1 MAITV
6 RPSCGSL
13 LLDAAS
19 GGKDHKR
26 LGFASL
32 QQDYL
37 GLSMLQA
44 VDKEVL
50 DQVNAWLSDGA
61 ACWLATVVQTWG
73 SSPRPVGSLLTCNE
87 HGVVVGS
94 LSGGCVEDDLLEKLT
109 AGELANEGPEFF
121 QYGITAEE
129 TEKLGLP
136 CGGHL
141 YIVVEPIKPTSE
153 NLQHFQELSE
163 ALAERRCTKRIVD
176 LAAGHMSFVAPSPP
190 APLHWDPDRQRLEH
204 TYGPAHQLF
213 IIGSGMVS
221 AYLAQMAL
229 SLDYEITVCDPRQ
242 DLLEQFAV
250 DGVRKIADMPDDA
263 VRAHANDPATAIV
276 ALTHDPRIDDMG
288 LMEALSSDAFYI
300 GAMGSSRTSAARRE
314 RLLDLDVSAGDLA
327 RLHAPI
333 GLPIGSKTPP
343 EIAIA
348 ILAEITAVRKSKTAP
363 AVEHLA
369 ALA

>member
-1 MAITV
+1 
-6 RPSCGSL
+6 
-13 LLDAAS
+13 
-19 GGKDHKR
+19 
-26 LGFASL
+26 
-32 QQDYL
+32 
-37 GLSMLQA
+37 MLQA

-50 DQVNAWLSDGA
+50 DQVNAWLADGID
-61 ACWLATVVQTWG
+61 CWLATVVQTWG
-73 SSPRPVGSLLTCNE
+73 SSPRPVGSLLTCNQ

-109 AGELANEGPEFF
+109 AGELAIQGPEFF

-141 YIVVEPIKPTSE
+141 YIVVEPIKSTDE
-153 NLQHFQELSE
+153 NQAHFKQLSE
-163 ALAERRCTKRIVD
+163 SLAERRCAKRTVD
-176 LAAGHMSFVAPSPP
+176 LALGHMSITAPS
-190 APLHWDPDRQRLEH
+190 APGPLMWDGDRQRLEH

-229 SLDYEITVCDPRQ
+229 SLDYEITICDPRQ

-250 DGVRKIADMPDDA
+250 ADVRKIADMPDDA
-263 VRAHANDPATAIV
+263 VRAYANDPATAIV

-288 LMEALSSDAFYI
+288 LMEALSTDAFYI

-314 RLLDLDVSAGDLA
+314 RLLALDVGADDLG

-348 ILAEITAVRKSKTAP
+348 ILAEITAVRKNRTAS
-363 AVEHLA
+363 AAEHVA